1 MGINLYLQ
9 TLDGMN
15 HPEWDSL
22 RCAGDREL
30 VDLVDDLPNIRS
42 RYYEEVYTRPTDF
55 AAWRA
60 AVDKL
65 PNPARHKKLLDL
77 LAADEN
83 YWLYV
88 SW

>member
-1 MGINLYLQ
+1 M
-9 TLDGMN
+9 D
-15 HPEWDSL
+15 HPQWDPL
-22 RCAGDREL
+22 HYPGDQEFIE
-30 VDLVDDLPNIRS
+30 LVDDLPNVQS
-42 RYYEEVYTRPTDF
+42 RYYEEVYMRPTDF

-77 LAADEN
+77 LAADES

-88 SW
+88 SF

>member
-15 HPEWDSL
+15 HPQWDYL

-30 VDLVDDLPNIRS
+30 VDLVDDLPNIQS
-42 RYYEEVYTRPTDF
+42 RFYEEVYTRPTDF
-55 AAWRA
+55 AAWRV

-77 LAADEN
+77 LAADES